1 MLSDKPGVQLYYEKK
16 MYQTG
21 LQTYYCVRGQSALEA
36 YHLYLRLCKSVMG
49 NSAGPRWHDIQHSN
63 FDWRWTIKNLRNRKL
78 LDDGTFHFNINLMNM
93 KADILLLLLKK
104 NMIEN
109 FDQHTGWKR
118 IANDTPLLYNG
129 VQPTIDV
136 LKFKM
141 LICIMIECEYGKNN
155 PYI

>member
-63 FDWRWTIKNLRNRKL
+63 FDWRWTIKNLRN
-78 LDDGTFHFNINLMNM
+78 
-93 KADILLLLLKK
+93 
-104 NMIEN
+104 
-109 FDQHTGWKR
+109 
-118 IANDTPLLYNG
+118 
-129 VQPTIDV
+129 
-136 LKFKM
+136 
-141 LICIMIECEYGKNN
+141 
-155 PYI
+155 